1 MRFAIIA
8 AVILMMIDAFNY
20 GIEMWKS
27 GNRFGSVGIFGFIS
41 FNIVLTIFSVFMRQ
55 YF

>member
-1 MRFAIIA
+1 MKFVIIVT
-8 AVILMMIDAFNY
+8 VILMMIDAFNY
-20 GIEMWKS
+20 GVESWKS

-41 FNIVLTIFSVFMRQ
+41 FNILLTIFSVFLRQ